1 VLAAIISTANSLLI
15 LSATELSES
24 IIKPMRKGKVSP
36 RGALTQSRVVT
47 AVLSVIA
54 LLLAVISPSDLIYT
68 IVGYVWAGIGSTFS
82 VVILLSLFWKRYSG
96 IPALLT
102 IVTGLVFTIVWIST
116 GMDAIITSRLMTFL
130 VALIV
135 ALVSTWLISTKNNE

>member
-1 VLAAIISTANSLLI
+1 
-15 LSATELSES
+15 
-24 IIKPMRKGKVSP
+24 MRKGKVSP

>member
-1 VLAAIISTANSLLI
+1 MLAAIISTANSLLI